1 MRSESF
7 PSFPVLFN
15 KCFFWS
21 VLKYDYREETHTKE
35 DERIESDD
43 NTLEFQ
49 SETKRHQIKFDIYN

>member
-49 SETKRHQIKFDIYN
+49 SETIKKWI